1 MPPHSFTNIEITQ
14 YYQNETRFIGIFSRN
29 NFFRDEYKDSGTHWI
44 ASFCN
49 KKQIIYFDSFGVE
62 HVSKEILNFIGNK
75 TIASNIYCVQTTNS
89 ILCGYF
95 CILFINFMFVNKT
108 LHGFTSLFSPWN
120 FKLNDKIILTYF

>member
-1 MPPHSFTNIEITQ
+1 MPPHSFTNIEIKQ
-14 YYQNETRFIGIFSRN
+14 YYQNETRFIGIFSRD
-29 NFFRDEYKDSGTHWI
+29 NFLRDEYEDSGTHWI

-75 TIASNIYCVQTTNS
+75 TITSNIYCVQTSTS

-95 CILFINFMFVNKT
+95 CILFINFMFENKT
-108 LHGFTSLFSPWN
+108 LRDFTS
-120 FKLNDKIILTYF
+120 